1 MKGKSNLKDLNTLV
15 TQFAKSHN
23 TIVDNI
29 YKNYNNDIISNLE
42 TIIDIIA
49 NDYNLNSKELQ
60 AKYVKEVKKNIR
72 KNKNLID
79 IDSTESSNDDEQEDD
94 NSNILEKIDIE
105 SNSYYFERKE
115 GGSIFNKEVEKVG
128 EYKNGEYLLFK

>member
-1 MKGKSNLKDLNTLV
+1 MKGKNNLKDLNNLV

-23 TIVDNI
+23 SLVDNI

-42 TIIDIIA
+42 AIIDNIA

-60 AKYVKEVKKNIR
+60 NKYIKEFKKNIK

-79 IDSTESSNDDEQEDD
+79 IDTSESSNDEDNED
-94 NSNILEKIDIE
+94 NNSNILEKIDINN
-105 SNSYYFERKE
+105 NSYYFERKE
-115 GGSIFNKEVEKVG
+115 GGNIFNKEVEKVG
-128 EYKNGEYLLFK
+128 EYKNGQYLLF